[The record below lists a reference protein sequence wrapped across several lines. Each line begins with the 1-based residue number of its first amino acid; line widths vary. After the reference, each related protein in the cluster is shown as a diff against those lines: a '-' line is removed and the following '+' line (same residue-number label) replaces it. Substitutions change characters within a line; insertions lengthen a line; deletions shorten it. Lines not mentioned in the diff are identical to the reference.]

1 MSAQDMTPQLERERE
16 LAAQLVS
23 PHERVRLQ
31 AAESLIA
38 RASLNA
44 GKQLLALLGD
54 ESWRVRRVAVE
65 GLAQRQ
71 TPDVIEALMHSL
83 RQDHQNPS
91 VLNGVLQVLARGQ
104 IDVVPLLEECLQDA
118 DVDLRIYAITALQN
132 LQDPR
137 VVTIL
142 LKALQDADANVQY
155 HAIDALGHQR
165 TVEAVEALLAI
176 AESRDFFLGFPAL
189 DALSRIGVPTI
200 ASRLLPLLEDDLLC
214 TPAANAL
221 ATLGDASMVPALVQR
236 LNEGTAP
243 VGEIVKALVTLH
255 DRYETELQ
263 EGCYIADLT
272 QAALTEAGLQQFF
285 QTLHN
290 TYSHELLPFVTLLG
304 WLETPVAE
312 RALIRLLAQPSVNQQ
327 VVAILIQ
334 HGTRVVPLLID
345 NLTANNADARR
356 LTVEALGRIG
366 DRRAVP
372 ALLQLLDAEP
382 ELMIYAATAL
392 GRIGDERAADALLR
406 LLAHPL
412 AVTRQTG
419 VAALNALGCNNL
431 STRIESLL
439 SSPNPFVRESAT
451 KIAGYFAFPQ
461 HQAVLLTHCTDANE
475 RVRVAAIEA
484 LPCLESPDSVAC
496 LVHAL
501 DDSSPKVRAAVA
513 RGLAQIDRDTAYEPL
528 LVALNDGDDWV
539 QYYAIRSLGLLRY
552 PEAVAPLAQLTQA
565 HISFSVRL
573 AAIEALGKI
582 GDGAAATALIGLA
595 PIISADNDLDR
606 AILTALGQTTHP
618 HALTF
623 LLGALKSTDPER
635 RIVVLQ
641 ALGQQSD
648 SRVVESLQWIAATDE
663 TTRVMDAA
671 IATLARFKTPETIAA
686 LIELTADR
694 RCRGVCINTLA
705 QLPASCLAT
714 IANGLHHVHPEV
726 RHAMVKVL
734 TRLKHPQASQ
744 YLYQALTD
752 TNETVRLAVMVS
764 LSQLGNYQITQQ
776 LQTISQTDPDP
787 LIRQVAD
794 NLLA

>member
-1 MSAQDMTPQLERERE
+1 MNPSLERERQ

-23 PHERVRLQ
+23 PHEAVRLQ

-38 RASLNA
+38 RASLHA

-71 TPDVIEALMHSL
+71 TPEVIEALMQSL
-83 RQDHQNPS
+83 RQEHQNPS
-91 VLNGVLQVLARGQ
+91 VLNGVLQVLARSQ
-104 IDVVPLLEECLQDA
+104 IDVVPLLEECTQDA
-118 DVDLRIYAITALQN
+118 DVDLRIYAVKALEE
-132 LQDPR
+132 LRDPR
-137 VVTIL
+137 VVPIL
-142 LKALQDADANVQY
+142 LKALNDTDANVQY
-155 HAIDALGHQR
+155 HAIDALGQQC

-176 AESRDFFLGFPAL
+176 AEGRDFFLGFPAL

-200 ASRLLPLLEDDLLC
+200 APRLLPLLDDALLC

-221 ATLGDASMVPALVQR
+221 AKLGDASVVPALVQR

-243 VGEIVKALVTLH
+243 VSDIVQALVTLH

-263 EGCYIADLT
+263 EGSYIADLT
-272 QAALTEAGLQQFF
+272 QASLTEVGLEQVF

-290 TYSHELLPFVTLLG
+290 TFSHELHPFVTLLG
-304 WLETPVAE
+304 WLETPLAE
-312 RALIRLLAQPSVNQQ
+312 RALVRLLAQPSINQQ
-327 VVAILIQ
+327 VVAILIR

-345 NLTANNADARR
+345 HLAATNADTRR

-412 AVTRQTG
+412 AVIRQTG
-419 VAALNALGCNNL
+419 VAALNSLGCNNL
-431 STRIESLL
+431 STRIASLL
-439 SSPNPFVRESAT
+439 ASPNPFVRESAT

-461 HQAVLLTHCTDANE
+461 HQALLLTHCTDSNE
-475 RVRVAAIEA
+475 RVRVAAIET
-484 LPCLESPDSVAC
+484 LPYLDAPDSISR
-496 LVHAL
+496 LVNAL
-501 DDSSPKVRAAVA
+501 HDSSPKVRAAVA

-528 LVALNDGDDWV
+528 LIALNDSDDWV
-539 QYYAIRSLGLLRY
+539 QYYAVRSIGSLRY
-552 PEAVAPLAQLTQA
+552 RAAVVPLTQLMQA

-582 GDGAAATALIGLA
+582 GDGEAVTALMGLVHSTA
-595 PIISADNDLDR
+595 TDNDLDR
-606 AILTALGQTTHP
+606 AILTALGQTTHS

-623 LLGALKSTDPER
+623 LLNALKSPDPER
-635 RIVVLQ
+635 RLVVLQ
-641 ALGQQSD
+641 ALSQQSE
-648 SRVVESLQWIAATDE
+648 RVVESLQWVAATDE
-663 TTRVMDAA
+663 TTRVREAA
-671 IATLARFKTPETIAA
+671 IAALARFKTPETIAA
-686 LIELTADR
+686 LIELTIN
-694 RCRGVCINTLA
+694 RGSRDVCINTLA
-705 QLPASCLAT
+705 QLPASCLVMLAD
-714 IANGLHHVHPEV
+714 GLHHAHPEV

-744 YLYQALTD
+744 YLYQSLID
-752 TNETVRLAVMVS
+752 TNESIRLAVMVS
-764 LSQLGNYQITQQ
+764 LAQLGNYQITQQ
-776 LQTISQTDPDP
+776 LQAISQTDPDP
-787 LIRQVAD
+787 LIRQVAE
-794 NLLA
+794 NLLT